1 MDFSILRA
9 IFEITVLWLIFYQ
22 LYRAFKNSRAAAI
35 LAGLVVCLF
44 ISVVVIELMHASVLK
59 YIATHI
65 IGPGTI
71 LVILFQNEL
80 RSALAR
86 LGIPLLRKYL
96 MNHDGK
102 EDFPHTVADSVTCLA
117 SRRHGALIVICRR
130 QKTADMRNT
139 ELADGGHV
147 LEDCYIVDAVYSRGL
162 IDSIF
167 WPGTLLHDGAVI
179 VENERVAVA
188 RAVLPLSSRELKD
201 PSMGMRHRAGIG
213 IAEITDAVVII
224 VSEETG
230 KISLAVGN
238 MLQRELSRE
247 QLEERLREL
256 LYAHRPNKAAPNT
269 AGKIATNDEHA
280 EAEDHME

>member
-9 IFEITVLWLIFYQ
+9 IFEITVLWFIIYQ
-22 LYRAFKNSRAAAI
+22 LYRAFRNSRAAAI
-35 LAGLVVCLF
+35 LLGLLICLF
-44 ISVVVIELMHASVLK
+44 TCGAIIELMQASVLK

-80 RSALAR
+80 RTALAR

-96 MNHDGK
+96 LRE
-102 EDFPHTVADSVTCLA
+102 EDKAGFPHTVAESVAHLA

-130 QKTADMRNT
+130 QKTSDMRNA

-147 LEDCYIVDAVYSRGL
+147 LEDCHVVDAVYSRAL

-188 RAVLPLSSRELKD
+188 RAMLPLSRRVLKD
-201 PSMGMRHRAGIG
+201 ASMGMRHRAGIG
-213 IAEITDAVVII
+213 IAEITDAIVII

-238 MLQRELSRE
+238 VLQRDLSRE
-247 QLEERLREL
+247 QLEERLSEL
-256 LYAHRPNKAAPNT
+256 LYAHHAEKPKSETHPQTLNK
-269 AGKIATNDEHA
+269 DEHA